1 MKAFVKVVMLTV
13 TINTTNNV
21 MRYNV
26 LTIWLRINEWLNDA
40 MIHDDVASETLLD
53 GPISNER

>member
-1 MKAFVKVVMLTV
+1 MSLFFATINDMSLPIMKAFVKVVMLTV

-26 LTIWLRINEWLNDA
+26 LTI
-40 MIHDDVASETLLD
+40 
-53 GPISNER
+53 